1 MRILFTLCAFFGFLS
16 ANAQRIYLKVN
27 EPIFSAKDA
36 INNSGPGLDLSG
48 YIELT
53 EASVAFNRLAA
64 GQSGRN
70 QKGSLTIK
78 ILEEKGLHSLPHLIE
93 SKLLGNVHFNGEIIF
108 TNGGLE
114 PKIYQKY
121 KFSKFL
127 IAGTEKEFS
136 YESELIIDIFFQFF
150 EQTNY
155 TFNDN
160 GTVKETRSVGWDF
173 ERDRL
178 W

>member
-1 MRILFTLCAFFGFLS
+1 MRILFTLCAFLGFLN
-16 ANAQRIYLKVN
+16 ANAQRIFLKVN
-27 EPIFSAKDA
+27 QPIFNEGDA
-36 INNSGPGLDLSG
+36 TNISSTPGLDLSD

-53 EASVAFNRLAA
+53 EASVAFYRPA

-78 ILEEKGLHSLPHLIE
+78 ILEQQGLHSLPHLIE
-93 SKLLGNVHFNGEIIF
+93 SKLLGNVHLDGEIIF
-108 TNGGLE
+108 TNEGE
-114 PKIYQKY
+114 RRKIYQKY
-121 KFSKFL
+121 KFSEFL

-136 YESELIIDIFFQFF
+136 DESELIIDIFFQFF

-155 TFNDN
+155 SFNDS
-160 GTVKETRSVGWDF
+160 GTVKETKSFGWDF
-173 ERDRL
+173 ERDRP